1 MLSVVSPIFHA
12 TIDDALGPKS
22 ELKNREANVRC
33 LTVCI
38 RMRPKLW
45 TFYKDLGLAH
55 VKGGA
60 SELSNSFSWPPA
72 GH

>member
-1 MLSVVSPIFHA
+1 MNVVSPIFHA
-12 TIDDALGPKS
+12 TIDDGWGPKS
-22 ELKNREANVRC
+22 ELKNREANVR

-38 RMRPKLW
+38 RMRPKHW
-45 TFYKDLGLAH
+45 SFYKDLLLAH

-60 SELSNSFSWPPA
+60 SELSNSFSWPLA